1 MSDAGL
7 SGEDAEPTRKLPL
20 LHTPQREWC
29 SFCGKRNTEV
39 SYLVAGPG
47 KSAICDECIGLCT
60 DVIFEKTGKFPESSE
75 LATLRA
81 AIAEAKVKVEW
92 RPIESAPHAT
102 DILLWCG
109 PGEPLEVGQ
118 ASWGWRNEVA
128 SNMTFHGRAKMWLP
142 LPAAP
147 EAER

>member
-7 SGEDAEPTRKLPL
+7 SGEDAELVRQLRDNDENEP
-20 LHTPQREWC
+20 WC
-29 SFCGKRNTEV
+29 GPFGMFCRAAARIEA
-39 SYLVAGPG
+39 L
-47 KSAICDECIGLCT
+47 SA
-60 DVIFEKTGKFPESSE
+60 E

-81 AIAEAKVKVEW
+81 ALAEAKAKVEW
-92 RPIESAPHAT
+92 RPIESAPHAA
-102 DILLWCG
+102 DVLLWCG

-142 LPAAP
+142 LPHAP